1 MNSKRKASK
10 IKHMCSGLNDQAAAQ
25 IEKHKR
31 KSQKERRKKR
41 NKYIGL
47 FPLISS
53 YVIWLK
59 NICLQ
64 VRAPP
69 VRKRLLKTL
78 HGSLLH

>member
-1 MNSKRKASK
+1 MYV
-10 IKHMCSGLNDQAAAQ
+10 QAATQ
-25 IEKHKR
+25 TEEREREIVEREK
-31 KSQKERRKKR
+31 KKKK
-41 NKYIGL
+41 NKNLAL
-47 FPLISS
+47 FQLISS
-53 YVIWLK
+53 YIIWLK